1 MSRSVMSR
9 TKNTE
14 GDAPS
19 GVDIIVSPSPESNE
33 LHFEG
38 FPLEAVLTRV
48 YAEQG
53 AGANIVSADRVRRG
67 GVGGFFARELFRVTV
82 KPLLAP
88 PAVADQELNFVPLG
102 RISIFDD
109 DVDRRDDDIDPE
121 DIDAID
127 AALREAEEEVR
138 LSRANVQIVS
148 ALDTYRTV
156 TGFDITP
163 VLAVIPPDLPLIP
176 HDREVAAVFEVPL
189 AFVLDTANRNERSIT
204 IEGVERRYFE
214 TMWGERRIWG
224 ATAAILANLSARLKW

>member
-1 MSRSVMSR
+1 MTLAERLQSILAETAHHPVPYASDMRER
-9 TKNTE
+9 PE
-14 GDAPS
+14 GTGIAA
-19 GVDIIVSPSPESNE
+19 
-33 LHFEG
+33 
-38 FPLEAVLTRV
+38 AVLIAITDRSEPGLILTQRPETMRRHPGQVAFPGGRV
-48 YAEQG
+48 
-53 AGANIVSADRVRRG
+53 
-67 GVGGFFARELFRVTV
+67 
-82 KPLLAP
+82 
-88 PAVADQELNFVPLG
+88 
-102 RISIFDD
+102 
-109 DVDRRDDDIDPE
+109 DPE

-138 LSRANVQIVS
+138 LSRADVQIVS

-163 VLAVIPPDLPLIP
+163 VLAVIPPDLPLVA
-176 HDREVAAVFEVPL
+176 HDREVDAVFEVPL